1 MQPIHQLV
9 RIRSLQIYCWET
21 NKKRWA
27 KALGKMLRELRED
40 FPELKRYQL

>member
-9 RIRSLQIYCWET
+9 RIRSLQIYCFQT

-27 KALGKMLRELRED
+27 KALGQMLKELRAD
-40 FPELKRYQL
+40 FPELKKYRL